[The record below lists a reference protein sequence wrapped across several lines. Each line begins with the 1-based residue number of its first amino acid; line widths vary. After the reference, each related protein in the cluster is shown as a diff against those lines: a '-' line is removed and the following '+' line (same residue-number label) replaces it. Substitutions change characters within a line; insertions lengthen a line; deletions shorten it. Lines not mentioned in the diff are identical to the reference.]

1 MGDVI
6 RAASGGCMKKE
17 ELDHILILTRDTIRH
32 YWNHDRAMLMSY
44 LHPEALTIGMNEDS
58 YFENAEAYRNAANEP
73 ESEQPLGDVR
83 DEHYEIVYAGNDT
96 ALVCGRYTVYTNPDS
111 EMVLVIKKRVSF
123 LWEKTPTGLVIRH
136 IHLSEGIPT
145 SDDHDYISRA
155 GRETYQYMM
164 DLMRQHGDMVK
175 VTVKDTD
182 GVTHIIS
189 ENDILR
195 ISTEGNYTTIY
206 CFDRVVRMKKPLKY
220 VKELL
225 HTNIFIDISRSTII
239 NAEYVE
245 KVGGDTITML
255 DHTEIHISSRK
266 VRDVLKKIRE
276 LTEL

>member
-6 RAASGGCMKKE
+6 RAALGGCMKKE

-44 LHPEALTIGMNEDS
+44 LHPEALTIGMNEES
-58 YFENAEAYRNAANEP
+58 YFENAEAYRNATNEP

-83 DEHYEIVYAGNDT
+83 DEHYEIVYAGNDI
-96 ALVCGRYTVYTNPDS
+96 ALVCGRYTLYTNPDS

-123 LWEKTPTGLVIRH
+123 FWEKTPTGLVIRH

-182 GVTHIIS
+182 GDTVIMGYDTDGFMTSLIKCDPVDACRIKPDIHHRHERCQS
-189 ENDILR
+189 E
-195 ISTEGNYTTIY
+195 
-206 CFDRVVRMKKPLKY
+206 
-220 VKELL
+220 
-225 HTNIFIDISRSTII
+225 H
-239 NAEYVE
+239 
-245 KVGGDTITML
+245 
-255 DHTEIHISSRK
+255 
-266 VRDVLKKIRE
+266 RE
-276 LTEL
+276 LHGVCLCNDSYHCI

>member
-32 YWNHDRAMLMSY
+32 YWNHDRAMFMSY
-44 LHPEALTIGMNEDS
+44 LHPEALTIGMNEES
-58 YFENAEAYRNAANEP
+58 YFVNAEAYRNATNEP

-195 ISTEGNYTTIY
+195 SAENIDQFEVLVDHSYLIIKSILRGSDHSFFAVYK
-206 CFDRVVRMKKPLKY
+206 DLSAVRSVYSCQHVHQSGL
-220 VKELL
+220 
-225 HTNIFIDISRSTII
+225 
-239 NAEYVE
+239 AAA
-245 KVGGDTITML
+245 
-255 DHTEIHISSRK
+255 
-266 VRDVLKKIRE
+266 VLSEER
-276 LTEL
+276 